1 MDGEDDDKTI
11 DPDLMEDD
19 SPDLGDSE
27 EVDLL

>member
-1 MDGEDDDKTI
+1 MDVEDDDKTL
-11 DPDLMEDD
+11 DPDLMEDA

>member
-1 MDGEDDDKTI
+1 MDTEDEDKTI
-11 DPDLMEDD
+11 DPNLMEEA